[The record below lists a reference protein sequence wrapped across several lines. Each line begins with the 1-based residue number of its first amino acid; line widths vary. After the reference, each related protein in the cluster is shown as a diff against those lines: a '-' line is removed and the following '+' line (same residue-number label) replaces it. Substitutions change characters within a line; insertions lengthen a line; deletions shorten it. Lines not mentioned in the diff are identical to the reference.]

1 MQTVLSSTT
10 SDTMQSNHSS
20 DSSPDTTL
28 IVGTVRGRAR
38 PRKGHTKSRNGCIN
52 CKRRRVK
59 CPETL
64 PECENCRRLGMKCEY
79 SMRCIMMDAPSRP
92 LQSTPTQFT
101 MDDLRLYK
109 HFIFHAYPPMP
120 LNGEPVWKEVAAM
133 SHNFD
138 FLVHAMLGLAAS
150 HLSLSG
156 DTDYTAQAL
165 SHRVH
170 AITLLNQALSKPCKS
185 KVEADARIAT
195 VMTLIFQS
203 SYMFEGM
210 VEFIIMIRGCRAVS
224 DAILPRLEN
233 SLFEGFTAE
242 SHNKH
247 VLSLNPV
254 DVVEEIADI
263 LGDGLISVRRLRP
276 ICQSVIEVK
285 YLGILER
292 ILEIAKSSPVQAFT
306 EAALAYAMF
315 GELEQDEF
323 KYFTNR
329 RNYAAQIIIA
339 HFFVIE
345 YIVATVAMASIMGSF
360 PFRRA
365 IISVWALKVAE
376 NVPSNYSIYMS
387 WPLEFAK
394 SDRLRLKSG

>member
-1 MQTVLSSTT
+1 
-10 SDTMQSNHSS
+10 
-20 DSSPDTTL
+20 
-28 IVGTVRGRAR
+28 
-38 PRKGHTKSRNGCIN
+38 
-52 CKRRRVK
+52 
-59 CPETL
+59 
-64 PECENCRRLGMKCEY
+64 
-79 SMRCIMMDAPSRP
+79 
-92 LQSTPTQFT
+92 
-101 MDDLRLYK
+101 
-109 HFIFHAYPPMP
+109 
-120 LNGEPVWKEVAAM
+120 
-133 SHNFD
+133 
-138 FLVHAMLGLAAS
+138 MLGLAAS

-185 KVEADARIAT
+185 KVDADARIAT

-254 DVVEEIADI
+254 DVVGEIADI
-263 LGDGLISVRRLRP
+263 LGEGLVSVRRLRP

-292 ILEIAKSSPVQAFT
+292 ILEIAKSSPVQGTTTMLRSLPGLLLLICF
-306 EAALAYAMF
+306 
-315 GELEQDEF
+315 
-323 KYFTNR
+323 N
-329 RNYAAQIIIA
+329 
-339 HFFVIE
+339 
-345 YIVATVAMASIMGSF
+345 
-360 PFRRA
+360 
-365 IISVWALKVAE
+365 
-376 NVPSNYSIYMS
+376 SIYGS
-387 WPLEFAK
+387 RPGIRDVCRAGTERVQALHQPTKLCCANYHSPLFYHRVYCRDCRDGVNYGIFSLSEGYYFSLGFK
-394 SDRLRLKSG
+394 SCRKCAL

>member
-1 MQTVLSSTT
+1 
-10 SDTMQSNHSS
+10 
-20 DSSPDTTL
+20 
-28 IVGTVRGRAR
+28 
-38 PRKGHTKSRNGCIN
+38 
-52 CKRRRVK
+52 
-59 CPETL
+59 
-64 PECENCRRLGMKCEY
+64 
-79 SMRCIMMDAPSRP
+79 
-92 LQSTPTQFT
+92 
-101 MDDLRLYK
+101 
-109 HFIFHAYPPMP
+109 MP
-120 LNGEPVWKEVAAM
+120 
-133 SHNFD
+133 
-138 FLVHAMLGLAAS
+138 GLAAS

-170 AITLLNQALSKPCKS
+170 AITLRNQALSKPCKS

-263 LGDGLISVRRLRP
+263 LGEGLVSVRRLRP

-292 ILEIAKSSPVQAFT
+292 ILEIAKSSPVQGT
-306 EAALAYAMF
+306 TTM
-315 GELEQDEF
+315 
-323 KYFTNR
+323 
-329 RNYAAQIIIA
+329 
-339 HFFVIE
+339 
-345 YIVATVAMASIMGSF
+345 
-360 PFRRA
+360 
-365 IISVWALKVAE
+365 
-376 NVPSNYSIYMS
+376 
-387 WPLEFAK
+387 
-394 SDRLRLKSG
+394 LRSLP

>member
-1 MQTVLSSTT
+1 
-10 SDTMQSNHSS
+10 
-20 DSSPDTTL
+20 
-28 IVGTVRGRAR
+28 
-38 PRKGHTKSRNGCIN
+38 
-52 CKRRRVK
+52 
-59 CPETL
+59 
-64 PECENCRRLGMKCEY
+64 
-79 SMRCIMMDAPSRP
+79 
-92 LQSTPTQFT
+92 
-101 MDDLRLYK
+101 MDDLRLYQ
-109 HFIFHAYPPMP
+109 HFVFHAYPPMP

-133 SHNFD
+133 SHSFD

-185 KVEADARIAT
+185 KAEADARIAT

-263 LGDGLISVRRLRP
+263 L
-276 ICQSVIEVK
+276 
-285 YLGILER
+285 
-292 ILEIAKSSPVQAFT
+292 
-306 EAALAYAMF
+306 AL
-315 GELEQDEF
+315 
-323 KYFTNR
+323 
-329 RNYAAQIIIA
+329 
-339 HFFVIE
+339 
-345 YIVATVAMASIMGSF
+345 S
-360 PFRRA
+360 
-365 IISVWALKVAE
+365 
-376 NVPSNYSIYMS
+376 
-387 WPLEFAK
+387 
-394 SDRLRLKSG
+394 

>member
-1 MQTVLSSTT
+1 MQMVLSSTT
-10 SDTMQSNHSS
+10 SDTMQSKNSS
-20 DSSPDTTL
+20 DSSPDTT
-28 IVGTVRGRAR
+28 IMVGTVRGRAR

-52 CKRRRVK
+52 CKRRR
-59 CPETL
+59 
-64 PECENCRRLGMKCEY
+64 NCRRLGMKCEY
-79 SMRCIMMDAPSRP
+79 STRRIMMDAPSRP

-101 MDDLRLYK
+101 MDDLRLYQ

-156 DTDYTAQAL
+156 DIDYTAQAL

-185 KVEADARIAT
+185 KVDADARIAT

-254 DVVEEIADI
+254 DVVGEIADI
-263 LGDGLISVRRLRP
+263 LGEGLVSVRRLRP

-292 ILEIAKSSPVQAFT
+292 ILEIAKKLAPFT

-315 GELEQDEF
+315 GDLEQNEF
-323 KYFTNR
+323 KHFTNR

-339 HFFVIE
+339 HFFIIE

-365 IISVWALKVAE
+365 IISAWASKVAE
-376 NVPSNYSIYMS
+376 NVPSNYNIYMS